1 MPNTSPDAAN
11 PAKRVLRVGDWLVH
25 STLNEVRRGD
35 EAVRLEPKAIEVL
48 VHLAGKAGAVVGREE
63 LLSAVW
69 PGVVVGDDA
78 LTQAIAKLRKA
89 LGDEAHQPRYIET
102 ISKRGYRLLAPVTHA
117 PPDEARTVGD
127 AKRGSPSRRRA
138 IRLAAAAGILIA
150 VAMAIRGF
158 PEISRTLGL
167 GWPLAATDAGPA
179 VAMPVIAVL
188 PLANLSGDASRDYF
202 SDGVTEDI
210 ITALGR
216 FSSLRVLSRNAVE
229 PYRNRAETPKAVRGE
244 LGARYVLQ
252 GSFRESGGRIRVVAE
267 LSDAEKGIVI
277 WSDRYEGEGRDVF
290 DIQDRI
296 VTNIVGVLA
305 VKVSRVEQER
315 ASSRP
320 VENLEAHDLV
330 LRARALIYRV
340 TRDTNRQA
348 RELLARAVQLQ
359 PDYAEAY
366 VALAHAEYRRADQGW
381 VENPEEGM
389 RRAEAYARKAL
400 GLDDKGA
407 HARAHAQLSRIHSQL
422 GDLDQALAESDRAIA
437 LNPSDAVAL
446 YSKGTMLVWLG
457 RTEEAI
463 GVLETVR
470 RFDPS
475 LDDIVLPLA
484 YYLAGRYRDAV
495 TESEAAIARS
505 PEVALPY
512 AVRAAAL
519 GRLGLEDQAKDAVAR
534 LRRVAPFSRAELFG
548 SQLRDRAQAANFHDG
563 LRSAG
568 LTETLPPS

>member
-1 MPNTSPDAAN
+1 MPNPSPDAAN
-11 PAKRVLRVGDWLVH
+11 PAKRVLRVGDWLVD
-25 STLNEVRRGD
+25 STLNEVRRDG
-35 EAVRLEPKAIEVL
+35 EAIRLEPKAIEVL
-48 VHLAGKAGAVVGREE
+48 VCLAGKAGEAIGRDE

-89 LGDEAHQPRYIET
+89 LGDEAHHPRYIET
-102 ISKRGYRLLAPVTHA
+102 ISKRGYRLVAPVMHD
-117 PPDEARTVGD
+117 PPGESGSAAD
-127 AKRGSPSRRRA
+127 AKRGSPRRRRA
-138 IRLAAAAGILIA
+138 LWLATAAGILIA
-150 VAMAIRGF
+150 MAMAIRGL
-158 PEISRTLGL
+158 PEFSRTLGL
-167 GWPLAATDAGPA
+167 DWPLAATDAGPA
-179 VAMPVIAVL
+179 RARPVVAVL

-229 PYRNRAETPKAVRGE
+229 PYRNRAEMLKAVRGE
-244 LGARYVLQ
+244 LGVRYVLQ

-277 WSDRYEGEGRDVF
+277 WSDRYEGGGKDVF

-296 VTNIVGVLA
+296 VTNIVGILA

-348 RELLARAVQLQ
+348 RELLARAVQLE

-381 VENPEEGM
+381 VESPEEAM

-407 HARAHAQLSRIHSQL
+407 HARAHAQLSRIYSQL

-463 GVLETVR
+463 AVLETVR
-470 RFDPS
+470 RFDPGI
-475 LDDIVLPLA
+475 DDIVLPLA
-484 YYLAGRYRDAV
+484 YYLAGRYRDALNDA
-495 TESEAAIARS
+495 EAAIARS

-512 AVRAAAL
+512 AVRAASL
-519 GRLGLEDQAKDAVAR
+519 GRMGLQDQAKDAIAK
-534 LRRVAPFSRAELFG
+534 LRRVAPFARAGLFG
-548 SQLRDRAQAANFHDG
+548 SQLRDRAQAENLHDG
-563 LRSAG
+563 LKKAG
-568 LTETLPPS
+568 LPETLPP

>member
-1 MPNTSPDAAN
+1 VPNPSPDAAS
-11 PAKRVLRVGDWLVH
+11 PAKRVLQVGDWLVDPA
-25 STLNEVRRGD
+25 LNEVRRG
-35 EAVRLEPKAIEVL
+35 EGAIRLEPKAIEVL
-48 VHLAGKAGAVVGREE
+48 VHLAGKAGDVVGRDE
-63 LLSAVW
+63 LLAAIW

-78 LTQAIAKLRKA
+78 LTQAITKLRRA
-89 LGDEAHQPRYIET
+89 LGDEAHKPRYIET
-102 ISKRGYRLLAPVTHA
+102 ISKRGYRLLAPVGRLA
-117 PPDEARTVGD
+117 PGEPGSAPK
-127 AKRGSPSRRRA
+127 AKRESPWRRRA
-138 IRLAAAAGILIA
+138 YGLAAAVAILLVMA
-150 VAMAIRGF
+150 VVFRGF
-158 PEISRTLGL
+158 PEVGRKLGL
-167 GWPLAATDAGPA
+167 GWPMVVTEGSPTGAR
-179 VAMPVIAVL
+179 PVVAVL

-229 PYRNRAETPKAVRGE
+229 PYRNRAEMLKAVRGE
-244 LGARYVLQ
+244 LGVRYVLQ

-277 WSDRYEGEGRDVF
+277 WSDRYEGEGKDVF

-348 RELLARAVQLQ
+348 RELLARAVQLE
-359 PDYAEAY
+359 PGYAEAY

-381 VENPEEGM
+381 VESPEEAM

-400 GLDDKGA
+400 ELDDKGA
-407 HARAHAQLSRIHSQL
+407 HARAHAQLSRIYSQL

-463 GVLETVR
+463 AVLETVR
-470 RFDPS
+470 RFDPGI
-475 LDDIVLPLA
+475 DDIVLPLA
-484 YYLAGRYRDAV
+484 YYLAGRYRDALNDA
-495 TESEAAIARS
+495 EAAIARS

-512 AVRAAAL
+512 AVRAASL
-519 GRLGLEDQAKDAVAR
+519 GRMGLEDQAKEAVAN
-534 LRRVAPFSRAELFG
+534 LRRVAPFARAGLFG
-548 SQLRDRAQAANFHDG
+548 SQLRDRAQAENLLDG
-563 LRSAG
+563 LKKAG
-568 LTETLPPS
+568 LPETLPP

>member
-1 MPNTSPDAAN
+1 MPNPSPDAAS
-11 PAKRVLRVGDWLVH
+11 PAKRVLQVGDWLVDPA
-25 STLNEVRRGD
+25 LNEVRRGE
-35 EAVRLEPKAIEVL
+35 EAIRLEPKAIEVL
-48 VHLAGKAGAVVGREE
+48 VHLAGKAGDVVGRDE
-63 LLSAVW
+63 LLAAIW

-78 LTQAIAKLRKA
+78 LTQAITKLRRA
-89 LGDEAHQPRYIET
+89 LGDEAHKPRYIET
-102 ISKRGYRLLAPVTHA
+102 ISKRGYRLLAPVGRLA
-117 PPDEARTVGD
+117 PGEPGSAPK
-127 AKRGSPSRRRA
+127 AKRESPWRRRA
-138 IRLAAAAGILIA
+138 YGLAAAVAILLVMA
-150 VAMAIRGF
+150 VVFRGF
-158 PEISRTLGL
+158 PEVGRKLGL
-167 GWPLAATDAGPA
+167 GWPMVVTEGSPTGAR
-179 VAMPVIAVL
+179 PVVAVL

-229 PYRNRAETPKAVRGE
+229 PYRNRAEMLKAVRGE
-244 LGARYVLQ
+244 LGVRYVLQ

-277 WSDRYEGEGRDVF
+277 WSDRYEGEGKDVF

-348 RELLARAVQLQ
+348 RELLARAVQLE
-359 PDYAEAY
+359 PGYAEAY

-381 VENPEEGM
+381 VESPEEAM

-400 GLDDKGA
+400 ELDDKGA
-407 HARAHAQLSRIHSQL
+407 HARAHAQLSRIYSQL

-463 GVLETVR
+463 AVLETVR
-470 RFDPS
+470 RFDPGI
-475 LDDIVLPLA
+475 DDIVLPLA
-484 YYLAGRYRDAV
+484 YYLAGRYRDALNDA
-495 TESEAAIARS
+495 EAAIARS

-512 AVRAAAL
+512 AVRAASL
-519 GRLGLEDQAKDAVAR
+519 GRMGLEDQAKEAVAN
-534 LRRVAPFSRAELFG
+534 LRRVAPFARAGLFG
-548 SQLRDRAQAANFHDG
+548 SQLRDRAQAENLLDG
-563 LRSAG
+563 LKKAG
-568 LTETLPPS
+568 LPETLPP